1 MRNQT
6 AKEDMK
12 DLTEWYKK
20 LLGDKIEKMVH
31 FRVSAAGLSVK
42 GVECRVQVVGCRV

>member
-1 MRNQT
+1 
-6 AKEDMK
+6 MK

-31 FRVSAAGLSVK
+31 PTLYTLHPTPYTLHPASYTLNPTP
-42 GVECRVQVVGCRV
+42 CTLNPQP